1 MNKILYVP
9 VLKWKKGEQE
19 ALKNLFPEQKSKI
32 IPLIEIIEDEE
43 PKTILD
49 SLKNCYQN
57 PIFID
62 TIQVEENDRA
72 FLLTMLN
79 ISRQTNQQLYP
90 IFYFN
95 NLNLETISQL
105 LSLTNRIAIKI
116 PVPEDIEGPTYEELF
131 NTIKMFKENYTNTI
145 IDLILDA
152 GIITEKKDANILLSV
167 IKDILNHHLLNKT
180 SYNSIIIS
188 STSLP
193 ENLSSI
199 LEAGDIKYF
208 PRYDIK
214 LFLNLIRDKNFIS
227 IVDRFVYSDYGVTK
241 FTETDIDFSRL
252 KYPILPK
259 VRYTTYDEYIVLK
272 GRRDHTLGKNIKDY
286 ADLALEILNSN
297 YYFGENFSFGDSEIK
312 ERATGK
318 KGPGNHT
325 QWVTI
330 SANHHIAVV
339 VSQLSNFSI

>member
-1 MNKILYVP
+1 MSKILYVP
-9 VLKWKKGEQE
+9 ILKWKKGEQE
-19 ALKNLFPEQKSKI
+19 ALKNLFSEQKNKI
-32 IPLIEIIEDEE
+32 IPLIEIIEEE
-43 PKTILD
+43 PKVILD
-49 SLKNCYQN
+49 SLRNCYEN

-62 TIQVEENDRA
+62 TIQVEENDRS
-72 FLLTMLN
+72 FLSTILN
-79 ISRQTNQQLYP
+79 TSKQTNQQLYP
-90 IFYFN
+90 VLYFN
-95 NLNLETISQL
+95 DLNLDTLPQL

-116 PVPEDIEGPTYEELF
+116 PVPEDIEGPTYSELF
-131 NTIKMFKENYTNTI
+131 NTIKTIKSNYTSTI
-145 IDLILDA
+145 VDIILDV
-152 GIITEKKDANILLSV
+152 GIITEKNIANILLTA
-167 IKDILNHHLLNKT
+167 IKEVLNHYLLKET
-180 SYNSIIIS
+180 FYNSIIIS

-193 ENLSSI
+193 EDLSS
-199 LEAGDIKYF
+199 LLQAGDKKHF

-214 LFLNLIRDKNFIS
+214 LFYNLIRDRNFTS
-227 IVDRFVYSDYGVTK
+227 IADKFIYSDYGVTK
-241 FTETDIDFSRL
+241 FTDSDIDFSRL
-252 KYPILPK
+252 KYSILPK

-272 GRRDHTLGKNIKDY
+272 GKRDHTLGKNIKDY
-286 ADLALEILNSN
+286 ADLASEILNSN